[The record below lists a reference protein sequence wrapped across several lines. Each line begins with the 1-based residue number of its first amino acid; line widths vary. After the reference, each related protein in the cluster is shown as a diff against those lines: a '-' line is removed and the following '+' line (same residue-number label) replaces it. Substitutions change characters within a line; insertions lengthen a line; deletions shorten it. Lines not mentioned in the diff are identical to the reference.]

1 MMLAERMDLL
11 TKRPQGTLFPPAQN
25 RAAWEALPADDRADI
40 EAFIASWRDAPYPM
54 LLLSDYAAF
63 VRTGQPRT
71 MRNAVFRASAEAH
84 RGGIR
89 RVPARRIGGFVPGGG
104 WLVVHLRGNDVG
116 DQRPCEPD
124 GSAPVSY
131 QRRTDTGL
139 VRRADCHGAV
149 LYADDA
155 GRLA

>member
-63 VRTGQPRT
+63 VRTAAAH
-71 MRNAVFRASAEAH
+71 NAK
-84 RGGIR
+84 
-89 RVPARRIGGFVPGGG
+89 RRISRVGG
-104 WLVVHLRGNDVG
+104 
-116 DQRPCEPD
+116 
-124 GSAPVSY
+124 SSS
-131 QRRTDTGL
+131 RR
-139 VRRADCHGAV
+139 
-149 LYADDA
+149 Y
-155 GRLA
+155 